1 MKSYQILFLLLLTS
15 LAQAELPVS
24 IVGTFKERNG
34 AFPSASVKLYTLSKL
49 REHPISLLFTVT
61 CVSALRCSGL
71 LNVEKLYKRG
81 FLTNSSIFETV
92 TFSAR

>member
-34 AFPSASVKLYTLSKL
+34 AFPSASVKLYTLSEL
-49 REHPISLLFTVT
+49 REYPIRLLFTVT
-61 CVSALRCSGL
+61 CVSAMRCSGL
-71 LNVEKLYKRG
+71 LNVE
-81 FLTNSSIFETV
+81 
-92 TFSAR
+92 

>member
-1 MKSYQILFLLLLTS
+1 M
-15 LAQAELPVS
+15 S

-49 REHPISLLFTVT
+49 RKHFISLLFTVT

-81 FLTNSSIFETV
+81 FLTNSSSFRNCHFFCAVATL
-92 TFSAR
+92 